1 MDVFK
6 ALQHNECC
14 CKQWSECIRSYN
26 IAYPKP
32 LFPVLLFI
40 QCFDMDIKNSQTVQ
54 PLLIMSMSK
63 HVGRG
68 EWKQVSLIFMKLLIK
83 EQTKVPKMV
92 YEQHQVFLEK
102 WLVLVSR
109 NSTFKVCT
117 FKFIAIITTI
127 TAAGPPVSFRWH
139 DGGVVSFPISW
150 AELVS
155 WCLLVLCDWNSV
167 YMQCMVVLFPK
178 DASDK

>member
-54 PLLIMSMSK
+54 PLLITTL
-63 HVGRG
+63 
-68 EWKQVSLIFMKLLIK
+68 SLLQKR
-83 EQTKVPKMV
+83 
-92 YEQHQVFLEK
+92 FLCY
-102 WLVLVSR
+102 LDTGNTHTVM
-109 NSTFKVCT
+109 
-117 FKFIAIITTI
+117 I
-127 TAAGPPVSFRWH
+127 
-139 DGGVVSFPISW
+139 
-150 AELVS
+150 
-155 WCLLVLCDWNSV
+155 
-167 YMQCMVVLFPK
+167 M
-178 DASDK
+178 